1 MAGDARVAL
10 VTGASRGIGLEIA
23 RRLAGLGLTT
33 YATARDRVAAER
45 VEAALAGEGLPVIGR
60 QLDVTDPASVERL
73 AAELERDRERLD
85 ALVNNAGILIDHD
98 LSVAEPD
105 LALVR
110 DTLETNLLGAWR
122 VTAAFLPLLR
132 RQGHGRIV
140 NLSTSMAQLA
150 TMGGGSPGYRVSKT
164 ALNALTRSL
173 ATELAGTDILVN
185 SMDPGWVRTDMGG
198 ETAPRSVGE
207 GADTAVWLA
216 TLPVGGPSGGFF
228 RDREP
233 IPW

>member
-1 MAGDARVAL
+1 MTRNARVAL

-23 RRLAGLGLTT
+23 RRLAALGLTT
-33 YATARDRVAAER
+33 YATARDPIAAER
-45 VEAALAGEGLPVIGR
+45 VAAALAEEGLPVIGR

-73 AAELERDRERLD
+73 AAELERDPGRLD
-85 ALVNNAGILIDHD
+85 ALVNNAGILVDGG
-98 LSVAEPD
+98 LQAAAPD

-110 DTLETNLLGAWR
+110 ATLETNLIGAWR
-122 VTAAFLPLLR
+122 VTVAFLPLLKR
-132 RQGHGRIV
+132 HGRGRIV

-173 ATELAGTDILVN
+173 AAELAGTGVLVN
-185 SMDPGWVRTDMGG
+185 ALDPGWVRTDMGG
-198 ETAPRSVGE
+198 KTAPRSVGE

-216 TLPVGGPSGGFF
+216 TLPEGSPSGAFF
-228 RDREP
+228 RDRAP